1 MRVRLTRKLATCLD
15 GVDLSDH
22 RCGDVFEMTRHEAK
36 LLIAEGWAVP
46 VVSSEPRR
54 MSSGVSGPLPRIQA
68 ENRGHRPGRGDV
80 HVKSEKR

>member
-15 GVDLSDH
+15 GVDLSAH
-22 RCGDVFEMTRHEAK
+22 HCGDVFEMPHHEAE

-46 VVSSEPRR
+46 VVPSEPRR
-54 MSSGVSGPLPRIQA
+54 MSSGIAGQLPRTQA
-68 ENRGHRPGRGDV
+68 EHRGRHPGRRDV